1 MKFGI
6 IAPGNV
12 ARSMAKAVSG
22 IEGIEKYAVASRSLG
37 RAEDF
42 AKEWGFEKAYGSYEE
57 LAADPEAEFIYVAS
71 PHSHHYEHARLC
83 IEQGK
88 HVLVEKAFTVN
99 VQQAQALMEL
109 AKEKDVLVAE
119 AMWTRYLP
127 VRKMITDLLDGG
139 AIGNVRS
146 MTANLGAPLAH
157 VERMARPELAGG
169 ALLDL
174 SVYPITMA
182 LMLFR
187 EKIADIGS
195 MAVMSPEGVD
205 WRNSITL
212 TFADGKMASLTSDM
226 TAVTDS
232 RAIINGDRGFLEIWG
247 ITNPSAVLLYD
258 TKREQRESIPVPEQI
273 NGYEYEVLAC
283 MRALREGKRECEE
296 MPHSETLRV
305 MRLLDEIRAHW
316 GMSFPCEAL

>member
-6 IAPGNV
+6 MALGNV
-12 ARSMAKAVSG
+12 ARSMARAVSG
-22 IEGIEKYAVASRSLG
+22 IEGVEKCAVASRSLE

-42 AKEWGFEKAYGSYEE
+42 AKEWGFAKAYGSYEE
-57 LAADPEAEFIYVAS
+57 LAADPEVELIYVAS
-71 PHSHHYEHARLC
+71 PHSHHYEHAKLC
-83 IEQGK
+83 IEHGK

-99 VQQAQALMEL
+99 VRQAQALMEL

-119 AMWTRYLP
+119 AMWTRYVP
-127 VRKMITDLLDGG
+127 ARKVITDLLDGG

-146 MTANLGAPLAH
+146 MTANFGASLTH
-157 VERMARPELAGG
+157 VERLVRPELAGG

-212 TFADGKMASLTSDM
+212 TFEDGKMAALTSDM
-226 TAVTDS
+226 TAVTDC
-232 RAIINGDRGFLEIWG
+232 RAIINGDKGFLEIWD
-247 ITNPSAVLLYD
+247 INNPSAVLLYD
-258 TKREQRESIPVPEQI
+258 TKRKQRENIPVPEQI

-283 MRALREGKRECEE
+283 MRALKDGARECEE

-305 MRLLDEIRAHW
+305 MRLLDQIRAHW
-316 GMSFPCEAL
+316 GMVYPCEAL